1 MLYSRHVFESDVS
14 EDKSHVVVLAGS
26 GGIMP
31 EAPVKLYVDK
41 LLKECRDVSRHLAM
55 LSGPIKETALHAMA
69 DRMAA
74 DQEKILAANEKDV
87 DAVGKSFEADVMK
100 DRMKAAV
107 ARLRLTAS
115 DIKEMVERLRL
126 IADLPD
132 PVGAVTSRW
141 ERLDALQISR
151 VRVPIGVIGV
161 VSELSPLITV
171 ESIALCFKSGNLC
184 VFRGAPEWGQT
195 QKAIGISL
203 REAAEQNG
211 VPAGAWIIIDRP
223 EKEVAVELIRSGKSL
238 DAIIP
243 RGGAGLRKAVIEQAK
258 MPVLCYDGGLT
269 HMYVDADTDMPM
281 AQNVAINS
289 KVQEPMAANSLDTL
303 LVQQVIGRQF
313 LPPLINR
320 MLTEFKVEV
329 HACPKTLA
337 LMGQMAMTGHAS
349 IIAAKE
355 EDWHT
360 QFQAPVLA
368 VKMVANLDEALAHIA
383 AHGPCLTAVIA
394 TTRYESAMRF
404 TREVDASAVFVNASS
419 RLNAGD
425 SYGMGA
431 DIGLNGLRL
440 HAKGPIGLEQ
450 LTCEKYVAFGSGQL
464 RYPHPVPETYFDA
477 IMLKRP

>member
-1 MLYSRHVFESDVS
+1 
-14 EDKSHVVVLAGS
+14 
-26 GGIMP
+26 MP
-31 EAPVKLYVDK
+31 EVPVKLYIDK
-41 LLKECRDVSRHLAM
+41 LLKECRSIARHLAM
-55 LSGPIKETALHAMA
+55 LPGPIKDKSLRAMA
-69 DRMAA
+69 DRLAA

-107 ARLRLTAS
+107 ARLRLTAD
-115 DIKEMVERLRL
+115 DIKEMVEQLRL

-141 ERLDALQISR
+141 ERLGGLQVSR

-184 VFRGAPEWGQT
+184 VFRGAPEWGLT
-195 QKAIGISL
+195 QQAIGTSL

-211 VPAGAWIIIDRP
+211 VPAGAWIIIERP

-289 KVQEPMAANSLDTL
+289 KVQKAMAANSLDTL

-320 MLTEFKVEV
+320 MLAEFKIEV
-329 HACPKTLA
+329 RACPKTMA

-349 IIAAKE
+349 IIPAK
-355 EDWHT
+355 
-360 QFQAPVLA
+360 
-368 VKMVANLDEALAHIA
+368 
-383 AHGPCLTAVIA
+383 
-394 TTRYESAMRF
+394 R
-404 TREVDASAVFVNASS
+404 
-419 RLNAGD
+419 
-425 SYGMGA
+425 
-431 DIGLNGLRL
+431 
-440 HAKGPIGLEQ
+440 
-450 LTCEKYVAFGSGQL
+450 
-464 RYPHPVPETYFDA
+464 
-477 IMLKRP
+477 